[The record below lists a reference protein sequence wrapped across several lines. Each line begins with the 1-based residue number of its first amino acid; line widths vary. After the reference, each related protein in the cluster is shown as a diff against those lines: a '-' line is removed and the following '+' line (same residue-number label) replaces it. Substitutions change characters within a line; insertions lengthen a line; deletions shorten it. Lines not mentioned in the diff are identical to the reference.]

1 MNRVAA
7 NLPARLSSSSEEITM
22 EPDGLQT
29 FIDDVG
35 LVVSSTDD
43 EYEITKRVAEGRA
56 PRDILSRL
64 APLRASGRGRRAH
77 RDRCRQLGRLGCRL
91 AHRALGAL
99 ILFPVVLVATLC
111 LRDTR

>member
-43 EYEITKRVAEGRA
+43 EYEITKRVAEGLSDVLAGGYRFRRRSRDHR
-56 PRDILSRL
+56 PRTTSCTRSTSLPTAAGRWR
-64 APLRASGRGRRAH
+64 PWSGTW
-77 RDRCRQLGRLGCRL
+77 
-91 AHRALGAL
+91 
-99 ILFPVVLVATLC
+99 V
-111 LRDTR
+111 